1 MSETR
6 LSETKPRK
14 VVRRS
19 IAIGVGVLFIA
30 LLVGLIVV
38 MVTSISAI
46 NDLNS
51 NLNLDK
57 STVWVNDMTLNQPAN
72 FYTDWSPGF
81 SASYCGYI
89 SAQATSNTSSTY
101 VRVIYASHGVVYDNQ
116 ISVGSGGTAAF
127 PVLPCNN
134 IEVRVG
140 NTNLL
145 DGARIT
151 VTVTY
156 HY

>member
-1 MSETR
+1 MSETG

-19 IAIGVGVLFIA
+19 IIIGIGVLFIA

-38 MVTSISAI
+38 MVTSLSVI

-51 NLNLDK
+51 NLNLDE
-57 STVWVNDMTLNQPAN
+57 STVWVNNMTLKQPAN

-81 SASYCGYI
+81 SASYCGYV
-89 SAQATSNTSSTY
+89 SAQVTSNTSSTY
-101 VRVIYASHGVVYDNQ
+101 VRVIYTSHGVIYDNQ
-116 ISVGSGGTAAF
+116 ISAGSDGTVAF

-145 DGARIT
+145 DGASIT